1 MLHDIKLRPKCKIKI
16 KKSLHKT
23 SSGLKI
29 TKMKKTHF
37 DSMLRKQVC
46 CKAMYDFA
54 AMYKFKMVTLATY
67 FFKKKK

>member
-1 MLHDIKLRPKCKIKI
+1 
-16 KKSLHKT
+16 
-23 SSGLKI
+23 
-29 TKMKKTHF
+29 MKKNHF